1 MYQLLG
7 VNSAQVMGINTH
19 LPYYVTVG
27 RERAREACWL
37 AKRNKCQDS
46 EITWSAVIYKGVS
59 FGSGSEVHRGERGGS
74 NSDQSPVKVTVRS
87 STVC

>member
-7 VNSAQVMGINTH
+7 VNSAQVTGINTH
-19 LPYYVTVG
+19 LPYYVTT
-27 RERAREACWL
+27 RAREACWP

-46 EITWSAVIYKGVS
+46 EITWSAVIYRRVG
-59 FGSGSEVHRGERGGS
+59 FGSGSEVRRGGRGGS
-74 NSDQSPVKVTVRS
+74 NSDQSLVKVTVRS